1 MIRLS
6 VQHELDQW
14 AVQTPTKTA
23 VHDGR
28 VALTYAEL
36 AERSNRLGHALHS
49 LEVGAQDR
57 VVFCLSR
64 SVHCLTAL
72 LGILRAG
79 AVYVPIDPKSPSERT
94 RSILCDCAPRAV
106 ICDATSL
113 PLVKNV
119 VGADLPIICLG
130 GAQADAGANAL
141 DQAWVDRYSATRLAP
156 EVADDDLA
164 YILYTSGSTGQP
176 KGVMIYHKNI
186 RSYIDWA
193 VRRFDIKES
202 ERILCTAPL
211 HFDMSTFDVFSTLR
225 SGATLFIATDALTLF
240 PEKLVAFM
248 ERHEVTLWKGI
259 SSLLMYLARAGVLR
273 PGRLPA
279 LRQIL
284 YGGESLATRWLI
296 QWMEAFPEKTFF
308 NVYGPTEATG
318 ISLFHQLEEMPKSPQ
333 ELIPIG
339 RPCDDTYVYLLGND
353 LAPVA
358 AGEIGELFIGGAG
371 LGRGYLNAPDKTTQ
385 AFLADP
391 LRPGAR
397 IYRTGD
403 LARRRAD
410 GSYEF
415 AGRADHQ
422 VKIMGYRIELGE
434 IEHALAALPGVHDVA
449 VAALPAG
456 DQDLRELVAFI
467 EGELNADTAAA
478 FEQLKQQLPVYMI
491 PRRLCNVAR
500 LPRCERGK
508 VDRKA
513 LQLLEFH
520 KDNGYGSGQSR
531 G

>member
-1 MIRLS
+1 MNRLS
-6 VQHELDQW
+6 AHHEIDHW
-14 AVQTPTKTA
+14 ALLTPDKTA

-28 VALTYAEL
+28 LALTYGEL
-36 AERSNRLGHALHS
+36 AAGSNRLGQALCG
-49 LEVGAQDR
+49 LGVGAQDR

-79 AVYVPIDPKSPSERT
+79 AVYVPIDPKSPPERA
-94 RSILCDCAPRAV
+94 RNILHDCEPRAF
-106 ICDATSL
+106 ICDASTRSL
-113 PLVKNV
+113 ARSV
-119 VGADLPIICLG
+119 VGAELPIICLG
-130 GAQADAGANAL
+130 AAAADAGENER
-141 DQAWVDRYSATRLAP
+141 DQTWIDGYPAVRPLM

-176 KGVMIYHKNI
+176 KGVMILHRNI

-193 VRRFDIKES
+193 VRRFAIDAS
-202 ERILCTAPL
+202 DRILCSAPF
-211 HFDMSTFDVFSTLR
+211 HFDMSTFDVFTTLR
-225 SGATLFIATDALTLF
+225 RGATLFIATEALALF
-240 PEKLVAFM
+240 PEKLVVFM
-248 ERHEVTLWKGI
+248 EQHQVTLWKGI

-279 LRQIL
+279 LRRVL

-296 QWMEAFPEKTFF
+296 HWMEVFPDKVFY

-318 ISLFHQLEEMPKSPQ
+318 ISLFHQIEALPGSPQ

-339 RPCDDTYVYLLGND
+339 YPCADTYVYLLSHD
-353 LAPVA
+353 LDPVP

-371 LGRGYLNAPDKTTQ
+371 LARGYLNAPEKTAR
-385 AFLADP
+385 AFLPDP
-391 LRPGAR
+391 FRPGER
-397 IYRTGD
+397 VYRTGD

-410 GSYEF
+410 GAYEF
-415 AGRADHQ
+415 VGRADHQ

-434 IEHALAALPGVHDVA
+434 IEHALSALPGVNDVA
-449 VAALPAG
+449 VAAMAVG

-467 EGELNADTAAA
+467 EGELSADTTAA

-500 LPRCERGK
+500 LPRCPRGK
-508 VDRKA
+508 VDRQA
-513 LQLLEFH
+513 LQTMEL
-520 KDNGYGSGQSR
+520 K
-531 G
+531 